1 MDRRGPL
8 PRCWEKLSKDA
19 NTQGKERTMAN
30 VEIVNGAQAAMIT
43 AGTEGPAGYLAY
55 IGVDAIGGRSWAVIG
70 SEELLVS
77 PHAYAPEGATF
88 PTERLYDLLAGA
100 REPRSVSVSAKY
112 GVSASRG
119 ACGVVTVC
127 IDGTKAIP
135 AGAQWT
141 DIVFG
146 TLPEGFRPAIDVNMS
161 VECGGGRGIFS
172 VLPNGNV
179 KYVRA
184 SSSDYSEGVAASVAY
199 CAA

>member
-1 MDRRGPL
+1 
-8 PRCWEKLSKDA
+8 
-19 NTQGKERTMAN
+19 MAN
-30 VEIVNGAQAAMIT
+30 VETINGAQAAQIT
-43 AGTEGPAGYLAY
+43 AGPEGPSGYLATV
-55 IGVDAIGGRSWAVIG
+55 GVDAAGGRSRAVVG
-70 SEELLVS
+70 AEELLVS

-88 PTERLYDLLAGA
+88 PMQRLYDLLAGA
-100 REPRSVSVSAKY
+100 RKPQTVSVSARY
-112 GVSASRG
+112 GVTASVG

-127 IDGTKAIP
+127 MDGSKALP

-141 DIVFG
+141 DMVLG
-146 TLPEGFRPAIDVNMS
+146 TLPAGWRPAADVNLS

-184 SSSDYSEGVAASVAY
+184 TASGYADGVSATVTY